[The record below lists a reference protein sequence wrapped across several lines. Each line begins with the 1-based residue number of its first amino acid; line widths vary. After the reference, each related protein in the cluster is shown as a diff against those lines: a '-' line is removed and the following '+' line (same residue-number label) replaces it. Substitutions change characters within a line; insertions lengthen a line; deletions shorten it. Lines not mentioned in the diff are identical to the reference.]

1 MRIEF
6 RKARIPAEIKALVRF
21 DKRVFG
27 ADCFADEMWASC
39 EAWWMTLGGRRIGCC
54 AFEMDADFEGDERKG
69 GPRRRVG
76 SLYIA
81 STGIV
86 AEFRG
91 CGLGKVMKAWQVA
104 YARRLGYRR
113 IVTNSRKS
121 NEAMIALNRQFGF
134 RKVRTVA
141 GYYDEPKEGAVVMEL
156 VIGG

>member
-1 MRIEF
+1 MR
-6 RKARIPAEIKALVRF
+6 AESKALVRF

-27 ADCFADEMWASC
+27 ADCFAEEMWASY
-39 EAWWMTLGGRRIGCC
+39 EAWWMTLGGRRVGCC
-54 AFEMDADFEGDERKG
+54 AFERDVDFEGDEEKDG
-69 GPRRRVG
+69 DRRREG

-81 STGIV
+81 STGIL

-104 YARRLGYRR
+104 YARRLGYKRM
-113 IVTNSRKS
+113 VTNSRQS

-141 GYYDEPKEGAVVMEL
+141 GYYDEPKEGTVVMEL
-156 VIGG
+156 VIGGRRGGL